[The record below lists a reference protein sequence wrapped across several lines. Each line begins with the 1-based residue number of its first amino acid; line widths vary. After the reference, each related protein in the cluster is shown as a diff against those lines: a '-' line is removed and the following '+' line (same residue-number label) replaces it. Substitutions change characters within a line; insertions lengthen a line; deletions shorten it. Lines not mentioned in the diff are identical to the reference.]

1 MRKKREEKI
10 QISEELAAKI
20 ERVHYLYQCRKQI
33 LDTILRNEKN
43 LYDRQMLDYYQ
54 EKYEESYIEMQQLI
68 QFIKEA
74 FLSHVEA
81 YVVSFY
87 VEMSTSTLILR
98 YCEKS
103 SGEREGRGSGR

>member
-1 MRKKREEKI
+1 MRKRKEERI
-10 QISEELAAKI
+10 NISEELAAKI

-43 LYDRQMLDYYQ
+43 IYDRQMLDYYQ
-54 EKYEESYIEMQQLI
+54 EKYEETYIEMQQLI
-68 QFIKEA
+68 QFIKET

-87 VEMSTSTLILR
+87 IEMSTSTLVLR

-103 SGEREGRGSGR
+103 IENREGRGSGQ

>member
-1 MRKKREEKI
+1 MRKRKEERI
-10 QISEELAAKI
+10 NISEELAAKI

-43 LYDRQMLDYYQ
+43 IYDRQMLDYYQ

-68 QFIKEA
+68 QFIKET

-87 VEMSTSTLILR
+87 IEMSTSTLVLR
-98 YCEKS
+98 YCEKCI
-103 SGEREGRGSGR
+103 ENREGRGSGQ